1 MPKKLFLQP
10 HHGDIAWSCGGLIA
24 QNKEET
30 LVVSFFP
37 PRSKNF
43 RLKLKGTV
51 YRSKKREDLKF
62 EQLYRIKFIF
72 KKFPSAFL
80 RGRTAD
86 TLFDKK
92 LNNKEEQLVQEIRNY
107 ITDLVVKEKI
117 TEIYCP
123 MAQRNQIDHLII
135 KQAVFG
141 LIVSNID
148 IYYYED
154 FPNFL
159 PESKKGKRFTSLEA
173 MEVDIS
179 DVIDEKIQAVHIY
192 KSLISAYY
200 KSEEVLVELIRKTP
214 FETYWKDK

>member
-10 HHGDIAWSCGGLIA
+10 HHGDIAWSCSGLIA
-24 QNKEET
+24 QNKEDT

-37 PRSKNF
+37 PRIKYYW
-43 RLKLKGTV
+43 LKRRGRI
-51 YRSKKREDLKF
+51 YRKKKREDRQF
-62 EQLYRIKFIF
+62 EKLFNIRFIYE
-72 KKFPSAFL
+72 KFPSAL
-80 RGRTAD
+80 MRGRTVD
-86 TLFDKK
+86 NLFDKK
-92 LNNKEEQLVQEIRNY
+92 LNSMEEQLVQEIRNY

-173 MEVDIS
+173 NEVDIS
-179 DVIDEKIQAVHIY
+179 DVIEEKIQAVLLY
-192 KSLISAYY
+192 KSLIGAYF
-200 KSEEVLVELIRKTP
+200 KSSDALIELIRKIP
-214 FETYWKDK
+214 FETFWKDK